1 VQKRRWIRRKG
12 FLMLVHCSYRS
23 YSVRR
28 SDDNSLASS
37 PVFHKLIRI
46 HSLIMM
52 IAKLL

>member
-1 VQKRRWIRRKG
+1 
-12 FLMLVHCSYRS
+12 MLVHYSYRS
-23 YSVRR
+23 YRAGR

-52 IAKLL
+52 IGKLL